1 MPNLNFTKRTIEAI
15 PSPRSGQVLYRD
27 TNLRGFGVR
36 VGTQSKVFFVEGQV
50 NRRTKRVSIGRA
62 DVLSIDVAR
71 KKALNLLSDMV
82 LGTNPNEK
90 KKWAELTLEQAFDE
104 FFKSR
109 ENLVPQTVATYR
121 RTTTL

>member
-82 LGTNPNEK
+82 LGTNPN
-90 KKWAELTLEQAFDE
+90 
-104 FFKSR
+104 
-109 ENLVPQTVATYR
+109 
-121 RTTTL
+121 